1 MSAPYA
7 IEFFENDHMKDSSNA
22 PFFLI
27 SFFSNFRFTSCVVN
41 FFSEQTNFT
50 PKKKKHIS
58 PIFSSRI
65 HKIVKIL
72 P

>member
-1 MSAPYA
+1 
-7 IEFFENDHMKDSSNA
+7 
-22 PFFLI
+22 
-27 SFFSNFRFTSCVVN
+27 VVN